1 MAPWSP
7 VRAFRGADVQTYSHF
22 LTAPAQPD
30 STSERPFA
38 RPSSSPSPAL
48 APRGANAT
56 KRFWTG
62 RGPPRPRRAGALI
75 RHAEPRTTQTSSR
88 PSAPPRIALR
98 RGAPAT
104 RIPTGQGVPQS
115 QQSPKPLLDLE
126 DLRINDR
133 RGRHPPFT
141 HRTSEPCAGPFDR
154 LVRRTSLK
162 DTSSR
167 CELTTHGAPGPW
179 VRCLAAEVENSWH
192 VPRCTQTFSP
202 LAHRRFCCRV
212 LGRDWQR
219 LPWAC
224 IGDISDA
231 ITRVGCALNMP
242 RDLQS
247 QVDAIVHV
255 TRDSMPEI
263 DHAGVSMAHRARPSR
278 S

>member
-1 MAPWSP
+1 MPP
-7 VRAFRGADVQTYSHF
+7 RAFGVRRSRAV
-22 LTAPAQPD
+22 PARRYAMRNRDHPD
-30 STSERPFA
+30 SDFKPGLA
-38 RPSSSPSPAL
+38 RHQGSPCGA
-48 APRGANAT
+48 AP
-56 KRFWTG
+56 
-62 RGPPRPRRAGALI
+62 
-75 RHAEPRTTQTSSR
+75 
-88 PSAPPRIALR
+88 
-98 RGAPAT
+98 PAT
-104 RIPTGQGVPQS
+104 RIPAGQGVPES
-115 QQSPKPLLDLE
+115 RQSPKPLLDLE

-247 QVDAIVHV
+247 QVDAIVQV